1 MAGRVKRVIHRPRSH
16 GPGEGAWVNISILPV
31 KPQGLIGVQE
41 DVQEPVT
48 LWVFQIHWCGASLL
62 LLPRLDSLPHTGLHT
77 ELPRHALCLS

>member
-41 DVQEPVT
+41 GVQEPVT
-48 LWVFQIHWCGASLL
+48 L
-62 LLPRLDSLPHTGLHT
+62 
-77 ELPRHALCLS
+77 